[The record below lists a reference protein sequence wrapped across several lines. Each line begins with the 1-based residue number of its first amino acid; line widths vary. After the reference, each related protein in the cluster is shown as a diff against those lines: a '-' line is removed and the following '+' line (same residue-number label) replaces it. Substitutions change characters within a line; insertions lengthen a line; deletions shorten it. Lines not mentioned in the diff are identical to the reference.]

1 MSMVIQH
8 NLGAQLALGELNK
21 NVSKA
26 GILLSKVS
34 SGQKIVGAKDDASGY
49 SISEKMRE
57 QIRTLL
63 QDDQNVQ
70 NGSSLFKIAEGGID
84 NIVEELRNL
93 KELAINSANDTNTD
107 VDRLTIQKEFSQKMA
122 NINDIATTTN
132 YNGKILLDGRYGRK
146 LEDVYSKIW
155 VTDYGTPGAT
165 TPINLTDNFY
175 ARAGTTEIYDSDFD
189 STAGSWRRA
198 SDGSMGSGASPHR
211 PVTDVFIDSD
221 APSYGSGRIYGANTS
236 TGTSVTRPT
245 VAEAYIDFTDPTLIY
260 KTEKY
265 GVANVL
271 DGQGFSIHCGTCDQY
286 INVVFDGTKTTS
298 SWNNGL
304 YDNVQYSIGIK
315 GAKNIFDLP
324 RVIFEGFANARG
336 EQIVNNTVNIET
348 KHHKITMIK
357 DTTRS
362 GWVDQDT
369 GERYYSY
376 YIRKEGNPL
385 QFNGKG
391 IIDPGSNE
399 LIPNITTGHWEI
411 HFDKEITEL
420 KDPLIIHHGPKA
432 NQHTKFYIND
442 MHTKSLGTGTLF
454 VNDDSL
460 TDYEQIMRQEDKD
473 RYEALSY
480 DENLQAA
487 WIETLKSAQNK
498 NLDDI
503 SVTTKHNSNIAIRV
517 LDGAID
523 YALNEATQI
532 GSYLQRLDY
541 TGSNLVVMNENV
553 QAAESSIRDADMAKE
568 MTEYT
573 KFNILTQSAQ
583 AMLAQA
589 NQNSSGV
596 LSLLQ

>member
-8 NLGAQLALGELNK
+8 NAQAQLALGELNK
-21 NVSKA
+21 NVTKV
-26 GILLSKVS
+26 GKLLAKVS
-34 SGQKIVGAKDDASGY
+34 SGQKINSAQDDASSY
-49 SISEKMRE
+49 VISEKMRE

-70 NGSSLFKIAEGGID
+70 NGSSLFKIAEGGIS

-107 VDRLTIQKEFSQKMA
+107 MDRLTIQKEFDQKKA

-175 ARAGTTEIYDSDFD
+175 ARTGTTEIEDSDFD
-189 STAGSWRRA
+189 SIAGSYYRTT
-198 SDGSMGSGASPHR
+198 DGKMGSGASPHR
-211 PVTDVFIDSD
+211 PVTDVFIDSE
-221 APSYGSGRIYGANTS
+221 APRYYYGTISEYTS
-236 TGTSVTRPT
+236 SGTSVTRPT

-260 KTEKY
+260 RTERY

-286 INVVFDGTKTTS
+286 VNVVFDGTKTTS
-298 SWNNGL
+298 SWNNGSF
-304 YDNVQYSIGIK
+304 DNVQYSIGIK

-348 KHHKITMIK
+348 KRHTITMIK

-362 GWVDQDT
+362 GWVDQNT

-376 YIRKEGNPL
+376 YIRKEGFPL
-385 QFNGKG
+385 QFNGEG
-391 IIDPGSNE
+391 IIDLNTNK

-480 DENLQAA
+480 DEKLQNA

-503 SVTTKHNSNIAIRV
+503 SVTTKHNANIAIRV

>member
-8 NLGAQLALGELNK
+8 NAQAQLALGELNK
-21 NVSKA
+21 NVTKV
-26 GILLSKVS
+26 GKLLAKVS
-34 SGQKIVGAKDDASGY
+34 SGQKINSAQDDASSY
-49 SISEKMRE
+49 VISEKMRE

-70 NGSSLFKIAEGGID
+70 NGSSLFKIAEGGIS

-107 VDRLTIQKEFSQKMA
+107 MDRLTIQKEFDQKKA

-175 ARAGTTEIYDSDFD
+175 ARTGTTEIEDSDFD
-189 STAGSWRRA
+189 SIAGSYYRIT
-198 SDGSMGSGASPHR
+198 DGKMGSGASPHR
-211 PVTDVFIDSD
+211 PVTDVFIDSE
-221 APSYGSGRIYGANTS
+221 APRYYYGTISEYTS
-236 TGTSVTRPT
+236 SGTSVTRPT

-260 KTEKY
+260 RTEKY

-286 INVVFDGTKTTS
+286 VNVVFDGTKTTS
-298 SWNNGL
+298 SWNNGS
-304 YDNVQYSIGIK
+304 YTNVQYSIGIK

-348 KHHKITMIK
+348 KRHTITMIK

-362 GWVDQDT
+362 GWVDQNT

-376 YIRKEGNPL
+376 YIRKEGFPL
-385 QFNGKG
+385 QFNGEG
-391 IIDPGSNE
+391 IIDLNTNK

-420 KDPLIIHHGPKA
+420 KDPLIIHHGTKA

-480 DENLQAA
+480 DEKLQNA

-503 SVTTKHNSNIAIRV
+503 SVTTKHNANIAIRV

-541 TGSNLVVMNENV
+541 TDSNLVVMNENV